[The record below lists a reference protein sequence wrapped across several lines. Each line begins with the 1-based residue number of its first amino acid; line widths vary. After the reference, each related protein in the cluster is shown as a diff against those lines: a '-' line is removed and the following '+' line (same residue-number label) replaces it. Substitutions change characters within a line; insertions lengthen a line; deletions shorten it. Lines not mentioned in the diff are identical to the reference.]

1 MSNRIQLILDITKYV
16 PESLYALI
24 KTALDCRDSISELF
38 FRQPEQNKIIFYFP
52 FIRSPKRILRLAL

>member
-24 KTALDCRDSISELF
+24 KTALAYRDSISELF
-38 FRQPEQNKIIFYFP
+38 
-52 FIRSPKRILRLAL
+52 LR